1 MFIITLTWL
10 SELQSSSANACFKK
24 KKKKKSHIYVQGA
37 ILIHVSANDL
47 SLLHNVFK
55 SPFHKYTCFS
65 VSVSYKVMLFNAQ
78 FISAPLNSVTNST
91 AIERKSPQERIVII
105 KE

>member
-1 MFIITLTWL
+1 MFIITLTRL

-78 FISAPLNSVTNST
+78 FMSAPLNSVTNST
-91 AIERKSPQERIVII
+91 AIERKSPQERIM
-105 KE
+105 